1 MYNYTTPVEA
11 IISLEKAYVNQDLD
25 AVLDSKDFVAEARII
40 IAQRSDDDY
49 NDEETVLEVAQLL
62 KLALIKSIKDNG
74 FPDFTG
80 VNRDYSD
87 TYHVSGN
94 LYTIIEEI
102 FYDDGTFYVNK
113 IFLTVNN
120 NVWKVAMI
128 EE

>member
-11 IISLEKAYVNQDLD
+11 IISLEKAYVNKDLD
-25 AVLDSKDFVAEARII
+25 GVLNAKDFVAEARLI

-49 NDEETVLEVAQLL
+49 NDEDTVLEVAQLL
-62 KLALIKSIKDNG
+62 KLALIKSIEDNG

-87 TYHVSGN
+87 VYHVTGN
-94 LYTIIEEI
+94 LYTVIEEI
-102 FYDDGTFYVNK
+102 FYNDGTFFVNK
-113 IFLTVNN
+113 IFLTVTDG
-120 NVWKVAMI
+120 VWKVAMI